1 MENAPD
7 CYIILKSFSS
17 GCLAPC
23 CKDAISGN
31 AEAFGRH
38 EQAIYFLLENNF
50 NSVDRV
56 GSF

>member
-17 GCLAPC
+17 GCFAPC
-23 CKDAISGN
+23 CKDAISGT

-38 EQAIYFLLENNF
+38 KQAIYFLLENNF